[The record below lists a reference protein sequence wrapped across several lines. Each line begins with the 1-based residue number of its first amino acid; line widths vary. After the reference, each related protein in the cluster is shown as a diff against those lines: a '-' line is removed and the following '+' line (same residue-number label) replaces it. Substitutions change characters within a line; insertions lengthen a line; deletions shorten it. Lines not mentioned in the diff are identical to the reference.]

1 MRIKV
6 ITLVVSLFTV
16 LSSSGCGGGSGGAAP
31 ESTPATQQV
40 FNQGQVMPAGF
51 QIIGSSGNVQIDG
64 NYVNLGLIAKGTVTI
79 PAAGSIST
87 SAVNAS
93 AITPQIVVTGSTPIL
108 CIAPKIVRA
117 NIGRVQQSG
126 STFSYTII
134 GGASSAGETF
144 NWYLFDQMSLT
155 TQGTSGLQVFNAS
168 GQIVFN
174 SNANPMRIA
183 AVGQVP
189 NVSLSGNPSTSINAP
204 TAGTYAACLTQSRMY
219 YQALGAGNFGQ
230 LYGDGVTITSSG
242 STIGAF
248 LIALPPNN
256 ISMSEM
262 TNGGPILLVD
272 VSGL

>member
-1 MRIKV
+1 MK
-6 ITLVVSLFTV
+6 
-16 LSSSGCGGGSGGAAP
+16 
-31 ESTPATQQV
+31 
-40 FNQGQVMPAGF
+40 
-51 QIIGSSGNVQIDG
+51 
-64 NYVNLGLIAKGTVTI
+64 
-79 PAAGSIST
+79 
-87 SAVNAS
+87 
-93 AITPQIVVTGSTPIL
+93 
-108 CIAPKIVRA
+108 A